1 MERKPPRRTRE
12 RILELALRLFNEYG
26 EPNVNTTIIAEEM
39 NISPGNLYYHF
50 KNKEDIINNVFHHFE
65 KEIDRLL
72 TIPTSPASRPPNVED
87 AWLFL
92 HVLFELIWKY
102 RFFYRD
108 LNNLLINNRT
118 FELRFKSLLT
128 QKVKMAHWLADGL
141 ARQGALTATREEI
154 DALATNM
161 VVVATYWL
169 SYEYVL
175 NPRRFTEPDYV
186 ADVVSRG
193 CYQVMA
199 LTAPYLTGSARP
211 LFERLAAAYT
221 KP

>member
-12 RILELALRLFNEYG
+12 RILELALRLFNEFG

-50 KNKEDIINNVFHHFE
+50 KNKDDIINNIFQRFE
-65 KEIDRLL
+65 REIDRLL
-72 TIPTSPASRPPNVED
+72 TIPADERRRPNVED

-108 LNNLLINNRT
+108 LNNLLTNNRV
-118 FELRFKSLLT
+118 FELRFKTLLA
-128 QKVKMAHWLADGL
+128 QKVRMARWLADGL
-141 ARQGALTATREEI
+141 KARGELHATPAEVE
-154 DALATNM
+154 ALATNM

-175 NPRRFTEPDYV
+175 NPRRFTEPEYV
-186 ADVVSRG
+186 AHVVSRG

-199 LTAPYLTGSARP
+199 LAAPYLSGDART
-211 LFERLAAAYT
+211 LFARLAAAYLN
-221 KP
+221 P

>member
-1 MERKPPRRTRE
+1 MQRKPPRRTRE
-12 RILELALRLFNEYG
+12 RILELALRLCNEYG

-50 KNKEDIINNVFHHFE
+50 KNKDDIINNVFLLFE

-72 TIPTSPASRPPNVED
+72 TIPVGDERGPPNVED

-118 FELRFKSLLT
+118 FELRFKSLLN
-128 QKVKMAHWLADGL
+128 QKVKMARWLTEGL
-141 ARQGALTATREEI
+141 ARQGDLRATPAEI
-154 DALATNM
+154 EALATNM

-175 NPRRFTEPDYV
+175 NPRRFGEPEYV
-186 ADVVSRG
+186 SEVVSRG

-199 LTAPYLTGSARP
+199 LTAPYLTGPAQV
-211 LFERLAAAYT
+211 LFERLAGAY
-221 KP
+221 KNP

>member
-1 MERKPPRRTRE
+1 MQRKPPRRTRE
-12 RILELALRLFNEYG
+12 RILELALRLCNEYG

-50 KNKEDIINNVFHHFE
+50 KNKEDIINQVFLQFE
-65 KEIDRLL
+65 KEIDKLL
-72 TIPTSPASRPPNVED
+72 TVPVADDSRPPNVED
-87 AWLFL
+87 VWLFL

-108 LNNLLINNRT
+108 LSNLLINNRS
-118 FELRFKSLLT
+118 FELRFKSLLN

-141 ARQGALTATREEI
+141 ARQGALQATREEI
-154 DALATNM
+154 DALAINM

-175 NPRRFTEPDYV
+175 NPRRFSEPEYV
-186 ADVVSRG
+186 SEVVSRG
-193 CYQVMA
+193 CYQVMV
-199 LTAPYLTGSARP
+199 LTAPYLTGPART
-211 LFERLAAAYT
+211 LFERLAGAY
-221 KP
+221 KNP

>member
-1 MERKPPRRTRE
+1 MQRKPPRRTRE
-12 RILELALRLFNEYG
+12 RILELALRLCNEYG

-50 KNKEDIINNVFHHFE
+50 KNKEDIINHVFQQFE
-65 KEIDRLL
+65 KEMDKLL
-72 TIPTSPASRPPNVED
+72 TIPVSNDGRLPNVED

-102 RFFYRD
+102 RFLYRD

-118 FELRFKSLLT
+118 FELRFKSLLA
-128 QKVKMAHWLADGL
+128 QKVRMVRWLADGL
-141 ARQGALTATREEI
+141 ARQAQLQATREEI

-175 NPRRFTEPDYV
+175 NPRRFSEPEYV
-186 ADVVSRG
+186 SQVVSRG
-193 CYQVMA
+193 CYQVMI
-199 LTAPYLTGSARP
+199 LTAPYLAGPARAH
-211 LFERLAAAYT
+211 FERLAGAY
-221 KP
+221 KDH

>member
-1 MERKPPRRTRE
+1 MQRKPPRRTRE
-12 RILELALRLFNEYG
+12 RILELALRLFNEFG
-26 EPNVNTTIIAEEM
+26 EPNVNTTIIAQEL

-50 KNKEDIINNVFHHFE
+50 KNKEDIINHIFQRFE
-65 KEIDRLL
+65 REIERLL
-72 TIPTSPASRPPNVED
+72 AIPSGGGRRPDVED

-108 LNNLLINNRT
+108 LNNLLTNNRA
-118 FELRFKSLLT
+118 FELRFKTLLT
-128 QKVKMAHWLADGL
+128 QKVRMARWLAEGL
-141 ARQGALTATREEI
+141 KECGELRASAAEI

-175 NPRRFTEPDYV
+175 NPRRFTEPEHV
-186 ADVVSRG
+186 AAAVSRG

-199 LTAPYLTGSARP
+199 LTAPYLAGDARQ
-211 LFERLAAAYT
+211 LFARLAASYLNA
-221 KP
+221 